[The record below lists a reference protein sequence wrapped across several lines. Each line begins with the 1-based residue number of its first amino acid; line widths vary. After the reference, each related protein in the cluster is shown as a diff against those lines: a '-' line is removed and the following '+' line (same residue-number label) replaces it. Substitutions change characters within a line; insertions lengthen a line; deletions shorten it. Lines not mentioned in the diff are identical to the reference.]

1 MKENVIQWMTGM
13 ENVIQWMTGME
24 NVIQWMT
31 GMDDDRQ
38 IYARKL
44 KNPHWKYFLFL
55 LGATLTVK

>member
-1 MKENVIQWMTGM
+1 MK

-31 GMDDDRQ
+31 GMDDDGQ

-44 KNPHWKYFLFL
+44 KNPH
-55 LGATLTVK
+55 

>member
-1 MKENVIQWMTGM
+1 MKENVIQWMTDM

-31 GMDDDRQ
+31 GMDDDGQ

-44 KNPHWKYFLFL
+44 KNPH
-55 LGATLTVK
+55 

>member
-31 GMDDDRQ
+31 GMDDDGQ

-44 KNPHWKYFLFL
+44 KNPH
-55 LGATLTVK
+55 

>member
-1 MKENVIQWMTGM
+1 MKENVVQWMTGM

-31 GMDDDRQ
+31 GMDDDGQ

-44 KNPHWKYFLFL
+44 KNPH
-55 LGATLTVK
+55 

>member
-1 MKENVIQWMTGM
+1 M

-31 GMDDDRQ
+31 GMDDDGQ

-44 KNPHWKYFLFL
+44 KNPH
-55 LGATLTVK
+55 

>member
-1 MKENVIQWMTGM
+1 
-13 ENVIQWMTGME
+13 ME

-44 KNPHWKYFLFL
+44 KNTHWKYFLFL

>member
-1 MKENVIQWMTGM
+1 MENVIQWMTGV

-44 KNPHWKYFLFL
+44 KNPH
-55 LGATLTVK
+55 

>member
-44 KNPHWKYFLFL
+44 KNPH
-55 LGATLTVK
+55 

>member
-1 MKENVIQWMTGM
+1 M

-44 KNPHWKYFLFL
+44 KNPH
-55 LGATLTVK
+55 